1 MRKLILL
8 FIFLSSF
15 ILISA
20 QSKGFGAGII
30 VGEPTGISGK
40 YWVSSINSIN
50 MAAAWSFKGDGAILL
65 QADYVFHEYNLIKVN
80 KGKLPVYFGIGG
92 RVFLSDEIIIGA
104 RVPIG
109 ISYMFANAPVDI
121 FLEVVPVLNLVPA
134 TDFSVDGGIGFRYF
148 F

>member
-1 MRKLILL
+1 
-8 FIFLSSF
+8 
-15 ILISA
+15 
-20 QSKGFGAGII
+20 
-30 VGEPTGISGK
+30 
-40 YWVSSINSIN
+40 

-92 RVFLSDEIIIGA
+92 RVFLSDEIVIGA
-104 RVPIG
+104 RIPIG
-109 ISYMFANAPVDI
+109 ISYMFTNAPVDI